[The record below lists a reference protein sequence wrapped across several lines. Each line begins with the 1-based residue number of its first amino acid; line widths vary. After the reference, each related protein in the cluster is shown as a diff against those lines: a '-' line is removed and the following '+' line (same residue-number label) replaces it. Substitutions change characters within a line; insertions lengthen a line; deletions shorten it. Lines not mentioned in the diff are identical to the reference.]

1 MNQITMKKFEIGI
14 DEVGRGCLA
23 GAVVVAAVL
32 IESNFKPPKYLP
44 ELRDSKKMTPKQREV
59 WVEWIENG
67 ALNFAVSVIDTKTI
81 EELNISGAANLGAWK
96 SLGEILNDC
105 PNIEASV
112 VLDGGLFIKDKKFQE
127 EFAKQEKIKS
137 IKTVNGAD
145 RKFSSVR
152 LASVLAKVLRDDD
165 MRYLA
170 IKHPEYGFDKHKG
183 YGTAEHK
190 RAIEKNGLIEG
201 VHRKQFCGDNLL

>member
-1 MNQITMKKFEIGI
+1 MKSFEIGI

-23 GAVVVAAVL
+23 GSVVVAAVL
-32 IESNFKPPKYLP
+32 IESNFKPPKHLP
-44 ELRDSKKMTPKQREV
+44 ELRDSKKMTAAQREE
-59 WVEWIENG
+59 WVEWAENG
-67 ALNFAVSVIDTKTI
+67 VSNFSVSTINTKTI

-105 PNIEASV
+105 LNIEVSV

-137 IKTVNGAD
+137 IKTIVGAD
-145 RKFSSVR
+145 KKFNSVK
-152 LASVLAKVLRDDD
+152 LASVIAKVLRDDD

-183 YGTAEHK
+183 YGTQNHK
-190 RAIEKNGLIEG
+190 EAIKKNGLIEG
-201 VHRKQFCGDNLL
+201 VHRTKFCKGI

>member
-1 MNQITMKKFEIGI
+1 MKSFEIGI

-105 PNIEASV
+105 PNIEVSV

-127 EFAKQEKIKS
+127 EFSKEKNITS
-137 IKTVNGAD
+137 IKTVVGAD
-145 RKFSSVR
+145 NKFNSVKWH
-152 LASVLAKVLRDDD
+152 LFLQK
-165 MRYLA
+165 Y
-170 IKHPEYGFDKHKG
+170 
-183 YGTAEHK
+183 
-190 RAIEKNGLIEG
+190 
-201 VHRKQFCGDNLL
+201 